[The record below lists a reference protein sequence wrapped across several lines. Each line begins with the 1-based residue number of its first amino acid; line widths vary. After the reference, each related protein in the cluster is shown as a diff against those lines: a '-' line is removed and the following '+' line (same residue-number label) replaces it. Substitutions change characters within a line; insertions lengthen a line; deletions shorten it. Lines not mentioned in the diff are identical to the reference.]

1 MKATEEGSGASAPRN
16 PRSPLPSAVELDAHI
31 ERMADEY
38 LALPR
43 AVRDGAAVVY
53 TIALSL
59 SETALLQLLAVAG
72 ALRRG

>member
-1 MKATEEGSGASAPRN
+1 
-16 PRSPLPSAVELDAHI
+16 
-31 ERMADEY
+31 MADEY

-43 AVRDGAAVVY
+43 AVRKGAAVVY

>member
-1 MKATEEGSGASAPRN
+1 
-16 PRSPLPSAVELDAHI
+16 
-31 ERMADEY
+31 MADEY

-59 SETALLQLLAVAG
+59 SETALLQFAVAG